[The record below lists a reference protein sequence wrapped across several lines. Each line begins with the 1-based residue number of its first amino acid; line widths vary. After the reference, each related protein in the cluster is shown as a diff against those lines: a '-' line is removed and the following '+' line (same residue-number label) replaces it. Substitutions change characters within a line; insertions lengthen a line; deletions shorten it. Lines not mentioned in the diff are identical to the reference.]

1 MDESVVY
8 PLYIVVKYVAYC
20 LWSYYGLKLLR
31 NQSGIGSAVG
41 FGSARLGLGM
51 LFGISVFFVGA
62 TLHLHVPAHPW
73 TLYLSIYVPL
83 RYVDWTILAAL
94 LTASVLV
101 LHVALSFPRP
111 AIAQAFPLASAG
123 ALLLQPRLL
132 LLMFLV
138 FLYVGTEFSIWSWTV
153 SKTIKASGCWTSKRK
168 WTSGGHGLFVSK
180 EAKTDW

>member
-62 TLHLHVPAHPW
+62 TLHLNVPAHPW

-83 RYVDWTILAAL
+83 RYVEWTILAAL
-94 LTASVLV
+94 MTASANAERRIGEGVTQRWILGGILV
-101 LHVALSFPRP
+101 SHLADL
-111 AIAQAFPLASAG
+111 PLILFTYDG
-123 ALLLQPRLL
+123 AKG
-132 LLMFLV
+132 FLPV
-138 FLYVGTEFSIWSWTV
+138 GRFL
-153 SKTIKASGCWTSKRK
+153 C
-168 WTSGGHGLFVSK
+168 
-180 EAKTDW
+180 

>member
-83 RYVDWTILAAL
+83 RYVEWTILAAL
-94 LTASVLV
+94 MTASANAERRIGEGVTQRWILGGILV
-101 LHVALSFPRP
+101 SHLADL
-111 AIAQAFPLASAG
+111 PLILFTYDG
-123 ALLLQPRLL
+123 AKG
-132 LLMFLV
+132 FLPV
-138 FLYVGTEFSIWSWTV
+138 GRFL
-153 SKTIKASGCWTSKRK
+153 C
-168 WTSGGHGLFVSK
+168 
-180 EAKTDW
+180 